1 MTKRLG
7 FKSWATGAVV
17 LAAVAA
23 CGGNST
29 DPPSTAPTPTPT
41 TATTSA
47 SSTSPSDR
55 AAAHGTGALRH
66 YFVVLDEVRRDD
78 SARLARL
85 ASVATSTQLT
95 AEKHLITSEREKGL
109 RQTGVTKLDEL
120 TVQSVNLDNSDPA
133 AGKVPTV
140 TIDACWDVS
149 GADLVD
155 QDGKSAVSPTRPA
168 RGWTRYTVANYD
180 WATNPS
186 AGWRISSSQ
195 DLKQAPCAAS

>member
-1 MTKRLG
+1 MRKRLG

-29 DPPSTAPTPTPT
+29 DPPTTTPTSTPT
-41 TATTSA
+41 TATTSP
-47 SSTSPSDR
+47 SPTSPSDR
-55 AAAHGTGALRH
+55 AAADATGVLRH
-66 YFVVLDEVRRDD
+66 YFVVLDDVRQDD
-78 SARLARL
+78 SAPLAQL

-95 AEKHLITSEREKGL
+95 AEEHLITSERAKGL
-109 RQTGVTKLDEL
+109 RQTGVTKLGAL

-155 QDGKSAVSPTRPA
+155 QNGKSAVSPTRPA
-168 RGWTRYTVANYD
+168 RGWTRYTVANYH
-180 WATNPS
+180 WTANPS

-195 DLKQAPCAAS
+195 DLKKTPCAAS